1 MSKQICYSPQ
11 KGVDDVIAAQVPSWN
26 SHYVAN
32 LRGMYEEAKGKSTTD
47 VSDLLA
53 FRRSLNTKDAKALTD
68 AITNPIAAYVQLKE
82 AFSTQ

>member
-1 MSKQICYSPQ
+1 MSKTTCYNPL

-32 LRGMYEEAKGKSTTD
+32 LRGMYEEAKGKPTTD
-47 VSDLLA
+47 VNELLA
-53 FRRSLNTKDAKALTD
+53 FRRSLNAKDAKALTE
-68 AITNPIAAYVQLKE
+68 AITNPIAAYDQLKE